1 MQLNKVLVPF
11 CLAIAF
17 TSCETAEPPVLS
29 GSDVVVVEGNSAN
42 TYEYQV
48 SLNEPAAK
56 EVTFNYSTV
65 EVSALAGEDFEQVSG
80 TATIPKG
87 ESRATISI
95 PVLGDVD
102 FEQDETLWISYSNGV
117 NVSIPNPFN
126 VITLENDDSYS
137 GQSDSGYTTPLSYPG
152 VDLVWNDEFDGTSLN
167 TNDWNYETGAS
178 GWGNQESQY
187 YRSGTNN
194 ATVENGVLIIAAKDE
209 SFGGAPFTSARITTQ
224 GKQSFK
230 YGRIDIRARLPYGQG
245 LWPALWML
253 GDNIGTVGWPSCG
266 EIDIMELIGGDGA
279 NDRTVHGTA
288 HWNAGGQASHGATK
302 SLPQGKYAD
311 EFHVFSLIWDQG
323 SMKWYVDDVLYN
335 TLNIGSL
342 SAFHEKFFFI
352 FNIAVE
358 GDWPGPVGPNTVFPQ
373 YMAVDYVRVFQ

>member
-17 TSCETAEPPVLS
+17 TSCETVEPPVLS

-80 TATIPKG
+80 IATIPKG

-266 EIDIMELIGGDGA
+266 EIDIMELIGA
-279 NDRTVHGTA
+279 TVQTIERCTERHTGMPVAKPAMVRPKACHKVNTPM
-288 HWNAGGQASHGATK
+288 NFT
-302 SLPQGKYAD
+302 SLA
-311 EFHVFSLIWDQG
+311 
-323 SMKWYVDDVLYN
+323 
-335 TLNIGSL
+335 
-342 SAFHEKFFFI
+342 
-352 FNIAVE
+352 
-358 GDWPGPVGPNTVFPQ
+358 
-373 YMAVDYVRVFQ
+373 